1 VEAAVVVVV
10 LEGVAAVVVV
20 VLEEVAAVVEAGAVV
35 GGEVGAVGAVANG
48 RDSGNVVLQYYNVNH
63 LVITEVLQL

>member
-35 GGEVGAVGAVANG
+35 GGEVGAVANG

>member
-1 VEAAVVVVV
+1 M
-10 LEGVAAVVVV
+10 VVV

-35 GGEVGAVGAVANG
+35 GGEVGAVANG